1 MSEENNLVAVVRTEF
16 GKGAARRA
24 RRDGQ
29 VPTVLYGHGEDPR
42 HLNVPARDFAAI
54 LRAHGTN
61 AILTLDIEGTEQ
73 VALTKS
79 VVVHP
84 IRNYIEHADLL
95 VIKKGEKVTID
106 VNVIVVGDAA
116 AGTMVAQDAS
126 TISIEAD
133 ALHIPEQIEVSVEGL
148 EIGTQILASQLEL
161 PKGST
166 LQADADT
173 LIVNVVAAPT
183 EADLEEGAE
192 APPPTRLQKRPD
204 PLGSNRTHC
213 ARRVIPIRSD
223 APFVRSR
230 KNQARK

>member
-1 MSEENNLVAVVRTEF
+1 MSEENNLVAVTRTEF

-29 VPTVLYGHGEDPR
+29 VPAVLYGHGEDPR
-42 HLNVPARDFAAI
+42 HLNVPARQFAAI

-106 VNVIVVGDAA
+106 VPVVVVGDAA
-116 AGTMVAQDAS
+116 PGTMVAQDAA
-126 TISIEAD
+126 TISLEAD
-133 ALHIPEQIEVSVEGL
+133 ALHIPESIEVSVEGL
-148 EIGTQILASQLEL
+148 EVGTQILASQLEL
-161 PKGST
+161 PAGST
-166 LQADADT
+166 LQADVDT
-173 LIVNVVAAPT
+173 LIVNVVAAT
-183 EADLEEGAE
+183 SEASEDEAAEDAAE
-192 APPPTRLQKRPD
+192 A
-204 PLGSNRTHC
+204 
-213 ARRVIPIRSD
+213 
-223 APFVRSR
+223 
-230 KNQARK
+230 